1 MQLISSIACITI
13 FFLSSAYGQTTS
25 LKRFLLTSSTD
36 PAVKAQKEKTDC
48 LRGSFLESPFVNGI
62 DFRIREDEFDL
73 NQVRYEIRIKPK
85 SIGETRAQYGYN
97 RTRFMQT
104 DQKNCLIFNNAL
116 KERYILFIEMF
127 QQQTFLRLYD
137 ELIAIVDDKIKVMSQ
152 KASSTDFNINDLIK
166 AEDENTQLRSDRFDI
181 QKMINVFK
189 DRACIFLNDTTFQEF
204 DTTAII
210 SIDSLINR
218 FEKASFAIDTN
229 NVYLQNYR
237 LEFQIAQQRYALEKA
252 RSRRLVSFLS
262 FAYDNGDRFGELMRR
277 DEGKDYNLNKAY
289 IVEIGLQIPDFA
301 LSRSQTNQR
310 KADFLSEKENYEELK
325 RSLTDQIKKDIADI
339 RSLIDHYRFLKA
351 RENEVDATSS
361 LKKYV
366 EMGGVDPLVLLLT
379 KESII
384 KNRIALAKV
393 RFNVMQNYIQVL
405 DVAGQLSRRPL
416 INYLSAHNEALN

>member
-1 MQLISSIACITI
+1 
-13 FFLSSAYGQTTS
+13 
-25 LKRFLLTSSTD
+25 
-36 PAVKAQKEKTDC
+36 
-48 LRGSFLESPFVNGI
+48 
-62 DFRIREDEFDL
+62 
-73 NQVRYEIRIKPK
+73 
-85 SIGETRAQYGYN
+85 
-97 RTRFMQT
+97 
-104 DQKNCLIFNNAL
+104 
-116 KERYILFIEMF
+116 
-127 QQQTFLRLYD
+127 
-137 ELIAIVDDKIKVMSQ
+137 
-152 KASSTDFNINDLIK
+152 
-166 AEDENTQLRSDRFDI
+166 
-181 QKMINVFK
+181 
-189 DRACIFLNDTTFQEF
+189 
-204 DTTAII
+204 
-210 SIDSLINR
+210 
-218 FEKASFAIDTN
+218 
-229 NVYLQNYR
+229 
-237 LEFQIAQQRYALEKA
+237 
-252 RSRRLVSFLS
+252 
-262 FAYDNGDRFGELMRR
+262 MRR